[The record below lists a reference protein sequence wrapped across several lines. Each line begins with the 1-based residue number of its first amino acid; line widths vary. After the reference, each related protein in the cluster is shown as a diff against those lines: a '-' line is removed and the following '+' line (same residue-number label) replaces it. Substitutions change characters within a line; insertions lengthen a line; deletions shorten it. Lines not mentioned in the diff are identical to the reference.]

1 MMGEIDWIVFLIV
14 AAAIVASALLMSW
27 QWALINEEER
37 RLDARFDELKA
48 RIEALEGGAR

>member
-1 MMGEIDWIVFLIV
+1 MMDKTDWIVVLILV
-14 AAAIVASALLMSW
+14 ASLVVSALLVRW
-27 QWALINEEER
+27 QCVLVKEEER

>member
-1 MMGEIDWIVFLIV
+1 MDKTDWIVVLILV
-14 AAAIVASALLMSW
+14 ASLVVSALLVRW
-27 QWALINEEER
+27 QCVLVKEEER

>member
-1 MMGEIDWIVFLIV
+1 MGEIDWIVFLIV